1 MERISRSTEL
11 SCPLCGRA
19 ATIHGCA
26 SCHLS
31 LAEIRQHGPA
41 GRSRVWGR
49 KLRTRVVGLV
59 VYAGIVAWSWWF
71 MPAVFLFVL
80 PGAVA
85 GAYFHAIR
93 GRVITGALVC
103 FTIVVLVPLLLVA
116 AGLTGLFADV
126 TGGH

>member
-1 MERISRSTEL
+1 M
-11 SCPLCGRA
+11 
-19 ATIHGCA
+19 
-26 SCHLS
+26 
-31 LAEIRQHGPA
+31 
-41 GRSRVWGR
+41 
-49 KLRTRVVGLV
+49 RTRVVGLV

-80 PGAVA
+80 PGEVA